1 MFMELDNSTGGRI
14 LINIQNVVAISRN
27 HTFKEKTDFKLQSSG
42 VDGENIIVVDND
54 YDYIAE
60 KLKTANIFL

>member
-1 MFMELDNSTGGRI
+1 MFLELNNSRGGII

-42 VDGENIIVVDND
+42 MDGENIIVVDND
-54 YDYIAE
+54 YDHIVE
-60 KLKTANIFL
+60 KLKTAIIVL